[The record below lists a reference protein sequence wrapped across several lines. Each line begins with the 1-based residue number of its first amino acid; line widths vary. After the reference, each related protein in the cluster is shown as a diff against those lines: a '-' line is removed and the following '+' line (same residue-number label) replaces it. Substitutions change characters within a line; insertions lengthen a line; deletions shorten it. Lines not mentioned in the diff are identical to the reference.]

1 MIHSMCGGGL
11 KDNQVLPLA
20 KIKFIDNPYAQDRP
34 YWYICNIF
42 GVKSGDTVT
51 APFNGLGG
59 VYNVYKATVLRVD
72 SNVNEQTSPVPIKH
86 MQELIEKL

>member
-11 KDNQVLPLA
+11 KDNQVLTLA
-20 KIKFIDNPYAQDRP
+20 KVKFIDNPYAQDRS

-42 GVKSGDTVT
+42 GVRSGDIVT
-51 APFNGLGG
+51 APFTRPNGI
-59 VYNVYKATVLRVD
+59 YNVYKATVLRVD
-72 SNVNEQTSPVPIKH
+72 ANVNEQMSPAPIKH

>member
-11 KDNQVLPLA
+11 KDNQVLTLA

-59 VYNVYKATVLRVD
+59 AYNVYKATVLRVD

>member
-11 KDNQVLPLA
+11 KDNQVLTLA

-51 APFNGLGG
+51 APFNSLGG
-59 VYNVYKATVLRVD
+59 AYNVYKATVLRVD